1 MVGSQLKEIRELA
14 NGFYL
19 QPFMG
24 LLGPTAFLINVIKH
38 LGNGINHVMYSSVV
52 ILAVSR

>member
-1 MVGSQLKEIRELA
+1 MEIRELA

-24 LLGPTAFLINVIKH
+24 LLGPAAFLINVIKH

>member
-1 MVGSQLKEIRELA
+1 MEIRELT
-14 NGFYL
+14 NGFHL

-38 LGNGINHVMYSSVV
+38 LDNGINPVMYSSTIV
-52 ILAVSR
+52 LAVSR